1 MARTTN
7 KLLDTKTWGLL
18 EWSIAC
24 NVGISLLVWISG
36 SIFALVGLPA
46 GWLGR
51 LLKFVP
57 DTYWL
62 VRRPWS
68 VLTYSLVHSGLL
80 HLAINMA
87 ILWFIGRRFIE
98 VFGVRRFI
106 PLYLMAALSGSLLYL
121 GGYSLLQTL
130 GIFVLPLGLV
140 GSSAAIIALIF
151 ALAFY
156 TPWLKLQTPL
166 GRIGYAQ
173 MAGGILLLQLLL
185 MLDNLGGQLAHIGG
199 AAVGFVFGYCLRKQG
214 RDITE
219 PISKLID
226 RLAVLL
232 RQKRPNRAKRTK
244 EKTAPPIN
252 QILDKLRQSGY
263 GSLSADE
270 KRQLFSASDRDKKQ
284 QS

>member
-7 KLLDTKTWGLL
+7 RLLDSKTWGLL

-24 NVGISLLVWISG
+24 NVGVSLLIWIG
-36 SIFALVGLPA
+36 GAILPLVGLPA

-51 LLKFVP
+51 VLKFVP

-68 VLTYSLVHSGLL
+68 VLTYSLVHDGLL

-87 ILWFIGRRFIE
+87 ILWFIGRRFVE
-98 VFGVRRFI
+98 VFGVRRFV

-121 GGYSLLQTL
+121 GGYSLLQAL
-130 GIFVLPLGLV
+130 GVFVLPLGLV
-140 GSSAAIIALIF
+140 GSSAAIMALIF

-185 MLDNLGGQLAHIGG
+185 MLDNLGGQLAHVGG
-199 AAVGFVFGYCLRKQG
+199 AGIGLIFGYYLRKQG

-219 PISKLID
+219 PVSKLID
-226 RLAVLL
+226 RLIVFL
-232 RQKRPNRAKRTK
+232 RRRTPSKAKRTK
-244 EKTAPPIN
+244 DKQDIPIN
-252 QILDKLRQSGY
+252 EILDKLRQSGY
-263 GSLSADE
+263 SSLSAAE
-270 KRQLFSASDRDKKQ
+270 KRQLFSASKSEKGQKR
-284 QS
+284 